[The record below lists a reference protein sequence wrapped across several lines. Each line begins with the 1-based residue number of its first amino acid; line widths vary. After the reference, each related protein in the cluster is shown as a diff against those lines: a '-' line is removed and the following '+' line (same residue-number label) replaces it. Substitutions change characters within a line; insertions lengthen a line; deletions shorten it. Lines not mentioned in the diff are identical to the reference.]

1 MDLREREKKKVRIP
15 PGGVWMVVALDRRT
29 LRERSWIGELP
40 SGGLP
45 FDRIFD
51 ILGLQIKLKKINSK
65 TKIKEKE
72 S

>member
-1 MDLREREKKKVRIP
+1 
-15 PGGVWMVVALDRRT
+15 MVVALDRRT